1 MKLITKRTVWIGVGA
16 LLALATI
23 LPAAAD
29 DTELFLGVPN
39 AVNSAQPNIL
49 FIIDDSGS
57 MGDLVRTQ
65 PNYDPSQ
72 TYTGSCSPNQ
82 VYWRTGTGSEP
93 ACNTS
98 RWFNK
103 TAFKCMAGMNSL
115 ATTGFYIA
123 DAAIQY
129 NDATNTKAWGTISS
143 NQKNRLVECHADD
156 GVDGDGSPAT
166 DVYPKNGVT
175 SGADAWA
182 STPNQGG
189 FKWFQTGT
197 SQAYTFYD
205 GNYLNWLT
213 GPTALAPKIQ
223 IVQSVATNLLQSI
236 TGVNVGLMTFNTTP
250 SNDQGGYVVYPMEDI
265 ATARTNMIS
274 AVNSLQALTFT
285 PLSETLYEA
294 ALYYMGGAVDFG
306 NPNSVANS
314 RVAGN
319 PSMYK
324 SPLTASCQKNFI
336 VYLTDGEPTRDSDA
350 DAKIKAMIDAKGQ
363 SFATLTGN
371 ANCPPY
377 SYPAGF
383 NPSGGDCLGPLAQF
397 LYKGDISSLAD
408 QQNVITYTIGFTVD
422 LPILADTAARGGGA
436 YYTADDTA
444 SLTSALTNIVTSI
457 LNTQTTF
464 VSPTVSVN
472 SFNRTQNLNDLFI
485 SVFQASGSVH
495 WPGNLKKYQLHA
507 GDATIVDA
515 NGNPAVNPST
525 GFFKDTAQSFW
536 SPTVDGST
544 VTLGGA
550 ANQIPAPGARNVYT
564 YLGNSNLTDTSNRV
578 VKTNTLITDATL
590 NSGLPGDP
598 THDDVID
605 FINNMDVGDVNQ
617 NNITNEP
624 RDQMGDPLHSQPTT
638 VIYGPTLL
646 DAVAYFATNDGFL
659 HAIDT
664 KTGVEKWAFIPPEF
678 LGNQI
683 QLLLDPSTTNK
694 LYGIDGSLR
703 VQTDANSDGVIGAGE
718 HVYLFFGFRRGGTAY
733 YALDVTNPNAPQLM
747 WRKDNTSLP
756 GVGQSWST
764 PVPTKVQITGATQN
778 AKQFVLIF
786 GGGYE
791 ADQDN
796 YTASTDTTGNSIYI
810 VDSVTGALLWQG
822 TKNGGN
828 KSFNVA
834 GKAMDYSFPSDL
846 KVIDFD
852 GDGYADRIYA
862 ADMGGQVWRF
872 DIFNGAS
879 AANLVTGGVFA
890 QLGAASLT
898 PPAPISQTRRFYY
911 APDFAIVNNKDFD
924 FIHIGIGSGHRA
936 HPLSL
941 ANQDRF
947 YALRDYGGQGKQS
960 QATYDAFTPI
970 KDSDLVDITDNVS
983 ASVPQG
989 QKGWQLQL
997 RDGGWIGEKVLAEGK
1012 TFNNVIFFTTFRP
1025 ALGGSTCEP
1034 QLGVNRL
1041 YAVSL
1046 FNGAP
1051 VTNLDGSS
1059 DGGPLST
1066 TDRWTEFKGSISSE
1080 VVFIFPS
1087 PDGSTQCVGDQC
1099 TPPPV
1104 ACVDLFCFP
1113 PGFSN
1118 NPVRTFWSEE
1128 SAD

>member
-1 MKLITKRTVWIGVGA
+1 
-16 LLALATI
+16 
-23 LPAAAD
+23 
-29 DTELFLGVPN
+29 
-39 AVNSAQPNIL
+39 
-49 FIIDDSGS
+49 

-72 TYTGSCSPNQ
+72 TYPGSCSANNI
-82 VYWRTGTGSEP
+82 YWRTGTGTEP
-93 ACNTS
+93 ACSTS

-103 TAFKCMAGMNSL
+103 TAFMCKAGANAM

-123 DAAIQY
+123 DAAVQY
-129 NDATNTKAWGTISS
+129 NDSNATKAWGTISS
-143 NQKNRLVECHADD
+143 TQKSRLVECHADD
-156 GVDGDGSPAT
+156 GVDGDGNPAT
-166 DVYPKNGVT
+166 DVYPRNGVLPA
-175 SGADAWA
+175 SAAWA
-182 STPNQGG
+182 STPNLGG
-189 FKWFQTGT
+189 FKWFQAGT

-250 SNDQGGYVVYPMEDI
+250 SNDQGGFVMYPMEDI
-265 ATARTNMIS
+265 ATARANIIS
-274 AVNSLQALTFT
+274 QVNSLQALTFT

-294 ALYYMGGAVDFG
+294 ANYYMGRGVDFG
-306 NPNSVANS
+306 NPNSVAGS
-314 RVAGN
+314 RVGN
-319 PSMYK
+319 TLASNTYQ
-324 SPLTASCQKNFI
+324 SPLQASCQKNFI

-350 DAKIKAMIDAKGQ
+350 DAKIKAMVDAKGQ

-371 ANCPPY
+371 PGCPPY
-377 SYPAGF
+377 TYPAGF

-397 LYKGDISSLAD
+397 LYKGDLSALQD

-436 YYTADDTA
+436 YYTANDTA
-444 SLTSALTNIVTSI
+444 SLTSALTNIVSSI

-485 SVFQASGSVH
+485 SVFQASGTVH
-495 WPGNLKKYQLHA
+495 WPGNLKKYSLHA
-507 GDATIVDA
+507 ADATIVDV
-515 NGNPAVNPST
+515 NGNAAVDPTT

-550 ANQIPAPGARNVYT
+550 ANEIPLPGARNVYT
-564 YLGNSNLTDTSNRV
+564 YFGNANLTDVSNRV
-578 VKTNTLITDATL
+578 AKSNSTITDAIL

-598 THDDVID
+598 TRDEVID

-617 NNITNEP
+617 NNDTTEA
-624 RDQMGDPLHSQPTT
+624 RFQMGDPLHSEPTT
-638 VIYGPTLL
+638 VIYGPTVL
-646 DAVAYFATNDGFL
+646 DATVYFATNDGFL
-659 HAIDT
+659 HAIDS

-678 LGNQI
+678 LDNQI
-683 QLLLDPSTTNK
+683 QLLIDPSTTVK
-694 LYGIDGSLR
+694 SYGIDGSLR
-703 VQTDANSDGVIGAGE
+703 VQMDVNNDGIVNPGE
-718 HVYLFFGFRRGGTAY
+718 HVYLYYGLRRGGNAY
-733 YALDVTNPNAPQLM
+733 YALDVTNPNAPVLM

-756 GVGQSWST
+756 GIGQSWST
-764 PVPTKVQITGATQN
+764 PVPTKVQISGATQN

-796 YTASTDTTGNSIYI
+796 TTTSTDTTGNSIYM
-810 VDSVTGALLWQG
+810 VDSVSGTLLWQG
-822 TKNGGN
+822 TKTGGT

-834 GKAMDYSFPSDL
+834 GKSMDYSFPGDI

-852 GDGYADRIYA
+852 GDGYADRMYA

-872 DIFNGAS
+872 DILNGAT
-879 AANLVTGGVFA
+879 AANLVNGGVFA
-890 QLGAASLT
+890 KLGTTGVPT
-898 PPAPISQTRRFYY
+898 PPAPVSANRRFYY
-911 APDFAIVNNKDFD
+911 APDVAIVATKDFD
-924 FIHIGIGSGHRA
+924 FIHVGIGSGHRA

-941 ANQDRF
+941 IQQDRF

-970 KDSDLVDITDNVS
+970 TDAQLTDITDNVN
-983 ASVPQG
+983 ASVPQNAP
-989 QKGWQLQL
+989 GWQFQL
-997 RDGGWIGEKVLAEGK
+997 RDGGWIGEKVLAEAR
-1012 TFNNVIFFTTFRP
+1012 TFNNEVLFTTFRP
-1025 ALGGSTCEP
+1025 AQGGTSCEP
-1034 QLGVNRL
+1034 QLGINRL
-1041 YAVSL
+1041 YRMSI

-1051 VTNLDGSS
+1051 VTNLDGSN
-1059 DGGPLST
+1059 DGSPLGL
-1066 TDRWTEFKGSISSE
+1066 TDRYTDFKGSISSS

-1087 PDGSTQCVGDQC
+1087 PDDPAHCIGDQC
-1099 TPPPV
+1099 TPKPV

-1113 PGFSN
+1113 PGFAN
-1118 NPVRTFWSEE
+1118 NPVRTFWSEQN
-1128 SAD
+1128 AD